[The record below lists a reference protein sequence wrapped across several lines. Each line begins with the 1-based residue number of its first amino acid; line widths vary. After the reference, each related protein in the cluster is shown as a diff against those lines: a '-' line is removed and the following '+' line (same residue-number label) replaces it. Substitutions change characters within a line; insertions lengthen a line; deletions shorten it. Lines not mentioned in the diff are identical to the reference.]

1 MGDAH
6 DERLSDLWALGVWVH
21 ISGLCYTTN
30 LPKSRPAPLI
40 IYSSFFE
47 MATGRTPF
55 EQKDEVFTTPEAREE
70 YYRRTVASTW
80 YTDYD
85 LPSQIEDLCRGIVQ
99 LDPTKRIK
107 VPAILSHEFFSGIL
121 DEPEWREA
129 ALSTAPS
136 EQDLDVVCQRAGR
149 RLSFRQRAASLRPSL
164 LPVTPSLSLRPSNS
178 PESPTTN
185 VVDPVPSTVPFPG
198 SPSLRLVEAS
208 FDSDLVQSE
217 APWSKRIS
225 SDAVRAHLAAVESP
239 RPVTR
244 SVTQAQPMLKG
255 RTTSPQRKTLPKRT
269 LAAGTPKHAAATP
282 QTRDCRTSS
291 RIGTPS
297 RPVAPTP
304 SRFRDCAHGESNDL
318 ETVLSDVSSS
328 RGLSPI
334 RYVGSLSK
342 DAPQPSLLPVPSR
355 LTSSVRFTTLSE
367 PAQPE
372 LQIKRPKQLGQPLT
386 SESTSSHAA
395 QQVARV
401 LAAPPRYGSIV
412 AGCLPLET
420 STHTGQSNHTGDTA
434 ADVTCLEHSS
444 NLSGEQT
451 TAVNASV
458 DTGDAVRTSPSTQ
471 TPRMEVSLMTDD
483 VVGGQSIS
491 NPVVSNISALLR
503 RLDSIKELVDEMS
516 ELSVQTRSEL
526 AELSQS
532 MDHGQEQA
540 ILPQSQAQTAPTANP
555 QEECYDNTTS
565 FVSFDTTSPS
575 SCKRKDSTSES
586 TEGGEKRGRGLD
598 GQPLMA
604 SVSPAPS
611 RHVNAAVQL
620 LRRATR
626 NARNGQRQPRSSNG
640 SASNASVLTHIGST
654 GMRSSMA
661 SPTPTSTPLASTP
674 TTRDKNHQRSRSSAA
689 VLGFTL
695 VESSHTSGAAASR
708 HIGEAPTRPP
718 VTPTASIPL
727 WKKLRAAGA
736 NKGKDVP
743 QRTR

>member
-1 MGDAH
+1 M
-6 DERLSDLWALGVWVH
+6 
-21 ISGLCYTTN
+21 
-30 LPKSRPAPLI
+30 I

-70 YYRRTVASTW
+70 YYRRTVAGTW

-85 LPSQIEDLCRGIVQ
+85 LPSQIEELCRGIVQ
-99 LDPTKRIK
+99 LDPAKRTK
-107 VPAILSHEFFSGIL
+107 VPAILCHEFFSGIL

-149 RLSFRQRAASLRPSL
+149 RLSFRQRSDSLRPSL
-164 LPVTPSLSLRPSNS
+164 LPVTPSLPPRPSNS
-178 PESPTTN
+178 PESSTTN

-239 RPVTR
+239 RQVTR
-244 SVTQAQPMLKG
+244 STAQSQSMLKG
-255 RTTSPQRKTLPKRT
+255 PTTSPRRKTLPRKT
-269 LAAGTPKHAAATP
+269 LAASTPKHVAATP

-304 SRFRDCAHGESNDL
+304 SRFRDCAYGESNDL

-372 LQIKRPKQLGQPLT
+372 LRIKRPKQLGEPLT

-420 STHTGQSNHTGDTA
+420 SPLTGQIDLACDTA
-434 ADVTCLEHSS
+434 ADTTCLEYDS
-444 NLSGEQT
+444 NVSGEQV
-451 TAVNASV
+451 TAVTASV
-458 DTGDAVRTSPSTQ
+458 DAGDAVRTPPTQ
-471 TPRMEVSLMTDD
+471 TPRMEVSLMTDEM
-483 VVGGQSIS
+483 VGGQSIS
-491 NPVVSNISALLR
+491 SNPIASNISALLR

-532 MDHGQEQA
+532 MDLGKEQA
-540 ILPQSQAQTAPTANP
+540 ILPQTQAQITSTADH
-555 QEECYDNTTS
+555 QDECGDNTTS
-565 FVSFDTTSPS
+565 FVSFNTTSPS

-611 RHVNAAVQL
+611 RHMNAAVQL

-626 NARNGQRQPRSSNG
+626 NARSGQRQPRSSNG

-654 GMRSSMA
+654 EMRSSMA

-695 VESSHTSGAAASR
+695 VESSHTLGASASR
-708 HIGEAPTRPP
+708 HIGEAPARPP

-736 NKGKDVP
+736 NRSKDVP